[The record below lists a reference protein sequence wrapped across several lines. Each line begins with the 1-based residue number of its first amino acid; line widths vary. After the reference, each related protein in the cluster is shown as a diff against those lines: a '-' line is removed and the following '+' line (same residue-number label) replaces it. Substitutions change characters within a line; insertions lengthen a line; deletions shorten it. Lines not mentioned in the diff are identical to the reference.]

1 MRTIPARGTTG
12 KRSTKAGTPAGS
24 PHCKGVTA
32 SSQRL
37 SLIFVS
43 ALVLSPALATAPRAL
58 AIGPTRTS
66 APVATAPLLE
76 GVAVPLECTTTPQ
89 GRVAGCFVLD
99 EAHPGPGFGEAAMA
113 LMQDAEI
120 EPVPEPLQFART
132 IQFIP

>member
-1 MRTIPARGTTG
+1 MGTIPARGTTR

-24 PHCKGVTA
+24 PQCKGVTS
-32 SSQRL
+32 SSQML

-43 ALVLSPALATAPRAL
+43 TLVLSPALATVPRAL
-58 AIGPTRTS
+58 AISPTRTS
-66 APVATAPLLE
+66 APVTSAPLLQ
-76 GVAVPLECTTTPQ
+76 GVAVTLECTTTPQ

-99 EAHPGPGFGEAAMA
+99 EAHHGPGFGEADMA

-120 EPVPEPLQFART
+120 EPTAEPFQFVRT